1 MEVIQDIIFMAKYI
15 NIFIGDIM
23 VKTIQKIL
31 FKCVTCGFEDNSFKN
46 ITLHEHKNFE
56 VKNILELTEE

>member
-1 MEVIQDIIFMAKYI
+1 
-15 NIFIGDIM
+15 M